1 VEAFEKPKSGCGNYV
16 LDELGAYHEVE
27 TCGDYVLVGL
37 RRDTTLG
44 SRPYQDLG
52 FTANLEL
59 TPARFPFPVKGV
71 LADVEILLDLAF
83 DHQDTSGDASLLPLF
98 TDAAIEGVRGGRS
111 RYSPS
116 LRWKSPAG
124 TRSADIRVD
133 RAYARSAGFY
143 AFRERRLD
151 QRADWRQEVGERWEY
166 GLEEAYEDRF
176 RAGLTEAAR
185 GESRSESR
193 LLGGRLLRKLPRD
206 FSAEGRGSWQIVTG
220 SAPAG
225 RLDLQ
230 GVRPALKVEKSS
242 LYNGRAFLEYG
253 VVYFWG
259 EGEGSFYATDGF
271 QRGLTHRLQ
280 ANAHFQVGEH
290 MHLNFDWVARLEP
303 GARRPVQKLTA
314 EARAVF

>member
-1 VEAFEKPKSGCGNYV
+1 
-16 LDELGAYHEVE
+16 
-27 TCGDYVLVGL
+27 VLVGL
-37 RRDTTLG
+37 RRDTTMG

-52 FTANLEL
+52 MTANLEL

-71 LADVEILLDLAF
+71 LADIEILLDLAF
-83 DHQDTSGDASLLPLF
+83 DNQDTSGEASLLPLF
-98 TDAAIEGVRGGRS
+98 TDEAIEAVRGGRS

-116 LRWKSPAG
+116 LRWKSPSG

-133 RAYARSAGFY
+133 RAYARSSGLY
-143 AFRERRLD
+143 AFRERRFD
-151 QRADWRQEVGERWEY
+151 QRADWRQELGERWEY

-176 RAGLTEAAR
+176 RAGLTAASS

-193 LLGGRLLRKLPRD
+193 LLGGRLIRRLPRS
-206 FSAEGRGSWQIVTG
+206 FALEGRGSWQLVTG
-220 SAPAG
+220 TAPTG
-225 RLDLQ
+225 DLDLQ
-230 GVRPALKVEKSS
+230 GIRPALKLEKSS

-253 VVYFWG
+253 LVYFWG
-259 EGEGSFYATDGF
+259 TGEGSYYATDGF
-271 QRGLTHRLQ
+271 RRGLTQRLQ

-303 GARRPVQKLTA
+303 GSRSPVQKLTA